1 MDYMVVISAIVLGLS
16 VLAMLAKFLDW
27 FVHSEPKSMLRTG
40 QWMLLLLL
48 IVGIGILVYAVVTEQ
63 WSLAMFDGSALL
75 LILAAIWRLR
85 VIVMPARM
93 AYLLYR
99 RRRRA
104 PAADMEVRDFD
115 PADPET
121 VRRAAAILEAYV
133 ARSSPMA
140 SPVASPVPLNDKLA
154 LTDTLALTD
163 GRRGEAMSND
173 EALEV
178 LGLEPGADEAAIRAA
193 RKRLLGLVHPDRGG
207 SAWLAGKVQQ
217 ASDTLLGPSRQWPPA
232 AADDRAPP
240 RNRATKRS

>member
-27 FVHSEPKSMLRTG
+27 FVHSDPKTMLRTG

-75 LILAAIWRLR
+75 LIVATIWRWR

-99 RRRRA
+99 RRQKA
-104 PAADMEVRDFD
+104 PADMKVRDFD

-121 VRRAAAILEAYV
+121 LRRAAAILEAYV
-133 ARSSPMA
+133 ARSTPAA
-140 SPVASPVPLNDKLA
+140 SPVASPVAQNDKLV
-154 LTDTLALTD
+154 LTD
-163 GRRGEAMSND
+163 GRRGEAMSSV

-217 ASDTLLGPSRQWPPA
+217 ASDTLLGLSRQWPPA